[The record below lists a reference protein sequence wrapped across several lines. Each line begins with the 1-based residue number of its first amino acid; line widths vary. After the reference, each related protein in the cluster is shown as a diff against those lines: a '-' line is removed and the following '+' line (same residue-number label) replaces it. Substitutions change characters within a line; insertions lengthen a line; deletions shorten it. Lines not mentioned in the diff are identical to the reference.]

1 MSVRCCLYCRVLIAE
16 CVRMCVTGVAG
27 RDVTLGTRHVR
38 RRAGDPRAC
47 QRDLETGYR
56 AL

>member
-1 MSVRCCLYCRVLIAE
+1 
-16 CVRMCVTGVAG
+16 MCVTGVAG